1 MVMTR
6 FHIPIVILISTML
19 SSAVFVTRMAG
30 AAADPVRIS
39 GGTFEA
45 SGVAHVPSTSSVL
58 FVDDGRNQEVFWL
71 ELNADGSQKAPASAL
86 SLQADV
92 TDLEGIT
99 HDGSSYYVV
108 GSQSKST
115 GFDGDGL
122 VRFRFDPATKQV
134 EGVERVQGLKKW
146 LADNVAELKGTGA
159 RAGDSVLNIEGIAW
173 DPVGKRLLLG
183 LRAPVIDDQ
192 ALIIALTLRDAKG
205 PLSTDNLAV
214 QSGKAIR
221 LSLGGAGIRS
231 IEYDAATAAFRIIT
245 GAGLNKESREFR
257 VVEWK
262 GEGDDVR
269 EVARY
274 SSKLKPEGITRTVFE
289 GKSRTLIVFD
299 TGRFTMLD

>member
-1 MVMTR
+1 MTR
-6 FHIPIVILISTML
+6 LHIPIVILISTML
-19 SSAVFVTRMAG
+19 SSAVLVTRMAG

-45 SGVAHVPSTSSVL
+45 SGVVHVPSTSSVL
-58 FVDDGRNQEVFWL
+58 FVDDGRNREVFWL
-71 ELNADGSQKAPASAL
+71 ELNADGSQKGPASAL
-86 SLQADV
+86 PLQADV

-108 GSQSKST
+108 GSQSKTT
-115 GFDGDGL
+115 GLDGDGL
-122 VRFRFDPATKQV
+122 VRFRFDPATKQIA
-134 EGVERVQGLKKW
+134 GVERVQGLKKW
-146 LADNVAELKGTGA
+146 LADNVAELNGTGA

-173 DPVGKRLLLG
+173 DPVGTRLLLG
-183 LRAPVIDDQ
+183 LRAPVVDGQ
-192 ALIIALTLRDAKG
+192 ALLIALTPRDAGG
-205 PLSTDNLAV
+205 PLSTDNLTV

-231 IEYDAATAAFRIIT
+231 IEYDAPTAAFRIIT

-274 SSKLKPEGITRTVFE
+274 SSKLKPEGITRTVLE